1 MPNKS
6 EDRGMMK
13 WAAFHSVMSEDEVNS
28 YINMSNPNEKPEL
41 SEDQI
46 NELEQL
52 IIDAYYNKSV
62 VTLTIYKKQENSIE
76 TGIIT
81 KLDGVNKLVYLDKKP
96 IPFSDILSIKFE

>member
-1 MPNKS
+1 MPNKN

-13 WAAFHSVMSEDEVNS
+13 WAAFHSVMSEDEVNT
-28 YINMSNPNEKPEL
+28 YINMSNPNVKPEF

-52 IIDAYYNKSV
+52 IIEAHYNKSI
-62 VTLTIYKKQENSIE
+62 VTLTIFNKHKNTYE

-81 KLDGVNKLVYLDKKP
+81 KLDGLNKLVYLNKKP
-96 IPFSDILSIKFE
+96 IPFNDILSIKYE